1 MMTPEGIASY
11 QDVCKLMGEVFFF
24 FKQILHFLWW

>member
-11 QDVCKLMGEVFFF
+11 QDVCKLMGEVCFL
-24 FKQILHFLWW
+24 KQILHFLWW